1 MNQSVRNKCEYRAL
15 RATIR
20 ERGTARVC
28 LFAVGVAVW
37 AGLLLATVALALPP
51 VSALIPLIALLA
63 AFEAVFALHVG
74 VERIGRYLLVFHDD
88 QWERVAGL
96 LGRSRG
102 RPTIDPLFAVPF
114 LLAAVINLIPLMLT
128 TPIIQEL
135 ALVAGAHAAFAA
147 RVLSARAAVARQRTV
162 DTARFT
168 ELQDE
173 MKRESS

>member
-1 MNQSVRNKCEYRAL
+1 M
-15 RATIR
+15 RATVR

-28 LFAVGVAVW
+28 LFAIGVAVW
-37 AGLLLATVALALPP
+37 AGLLLATVALTLPP
-51 VSALIPLIALLA
+51 VAALIPLIALVA

-88 QWERVAGL
+88 QWERVAGS
-96 LGRSRG
+96 LGPMKG
-102 RPTIDPLFAVPF
+102 GPPIDPLFAVPF

-128 TPIIQEL
+128 TPIVQEL
-135 ALVAGAHAAFAA
+135 ILVGGAHASFAA
-147 RVLSARAAVARQRTV
+147 RVLSARAAAARQRTV

-168 ELQDE
+168 KLQNE